1 MPCRKTSMKWK
12 WNKGLKKEDEPAPA
26 ENTSATEGTPTEGGS
41 ESTPTA
47 STSKNFFKS
56 MWANL
61 DPQKKQRATIAA
73 VAMSFILV
81 VAALVSMSSFMSKKK
96 GDANLSKQDKI
107 AQKNYGK
114 MSLLSDRV
122 ERDLWVAAE
131 GQNIKA
137 LEKETADTKAM
148 LTTIRSDLDA
158 MMAKQKSEGAEKAK
172 DKSAATGSE
181 PIKMPP
187 MPGKAG
193 IVPPPPPPTAAGKG
207 IPQQAA
213 GTPAGMP
220 AGSHQVPAIVNA
232 PRTSGGIRIV
242 EDEQKGKSEELGTQG
257 NKRKVKH
264 DEWLPTGSFM
274 KAVLLNGIDAPT
286 SGGAQAEPYPVLMSI
301 MDLSILP
308 NRFRLDIRE
317 CFVIGAGYGNISDER
332 AYIRTER
339 LSCVRK
345 NGQAVDFE
353 LSGHIIGEDGKLGM
367 RGRVVSKQGQQI
379 AMALFAGT
387 LSGFSSA
394 MKPVGTVKL
403 DITGGSD
410 DSRTTTAT
418 RSGVDDVLA
427 SAGLGGAGSAL
438 DRVAQ
443 YYLKMAEKLFPVIEI
458 DAGRHIEVVI
468 LKGRSLKDNPDEE
481 GGAGDFRT
489 KK

>member
-1 MPCRKTSMKWK
+1 MSLNNPLQENSMKWKMKWK
-12 WNKGLKKEDEPAPA
+12 WNKGLKKTDEEKPV
-26 ENTSATEGTPTEGGS
+26 ENTPAAEGESVKEAGTP
-41 ESTPTA
+41 
-47 STSKNFFKS
+47 KNFFTS
-56 MWANL
+56 LWVNL
-61 DPQKKQRATIAA
+61 NPQKKQRVTIIAI
-73 VAMSFILV
+73 AMIFILIT
-81 VAALVSMSSFMSKKK
+81 AGLVMMSSFMGKKK
-96 GDANLSKQDKI
+96 GEVNLSQKDKV

-137 LEKETADTKAM
+137 LEKENADTKAM

-158 MMAKQKSEGAEKAK
+158 IMTKQKTQGSENDKPGNAKQEN
-172 DKSAATGSE
+172 
-181 PIKMPP
+181 IKIPP
-187 MPGKAG
+187 VPGKTG
-193 IVPPPPPPTAAGKG
+193 IVPPPPPPPPVSNKG
-207 IPQQAA
+207 IPQQQTA
-213 GTPAGMP
+213 MP
-220 AGSHQVPAIVNA
+220 AGGHQVPSNVTAVRA
-232 PRTSGGIRIV
+232 SGGIRVV
-242 EDEQKGKSEELGTQG
+242 EDEQKGKSEEPGQAL
-257 NKRKVKH
+257 KKKVKH

-353 LSGHIIGEDGKLGM
+353 LSGHIIGEDGKLGL

-387 LSGFSSA
+387 LSGFSTA

-403 DITGGSD
+403 DITGGSE
-410 DSRTTTAT
+410 DSKTTTAT

-438 DRVAQ
+438 DKVAQ
-443 YYLKMAEKLFPVIEI
+443 YYLRMAEKLFPVIEI

-468 LKGRSLKDNPDEE
+468 LKGRSLKDAEE
-481 GGAGDFRT
+481 GGSNEFKAS
-489 KK
+489 K